1 MGVAFDAPVISA
13 RINTDMA
20 STHKKVIVRKTGR
33 DSISGYVSPAKFVVE
48 GKLELLN
55 PAGKV
60 ILVDLA
66 EVKSVDFV
74 RDFNEAPST
83 GRKTFTSRPRT
94 EGLWVRLRFADN
106 DILEGLMANELTQV
120 IPEGFLI
127 TPPDTRGNTQKIFVP
142 KSALIELN
150 VIAVIGRPEVR
161 KKTAED
167 LRQERL
173 FTEP

>member
-1 MGVAFDAPVISA
+1 
-13 RINTDMA
+13 
-20 STHKKVIVRKTGR
+20 
-33 DSISGYVSPAKFVVE
+33 
-48 GKLELLN
+48 
-55 PAGKV
+55 
-60 ILVDLA
+60 
-66 EVKSVDFV
+66 
-74 RDFNEAPST
+74 
-83 GRKTFTSRPRT
+83 
-94 EGLWVRLRFADN
+94 VRLRFADN

-120 IPEGFLI
+120 ISEGFLI

-142 KSALIELN
+142 KSALVELN